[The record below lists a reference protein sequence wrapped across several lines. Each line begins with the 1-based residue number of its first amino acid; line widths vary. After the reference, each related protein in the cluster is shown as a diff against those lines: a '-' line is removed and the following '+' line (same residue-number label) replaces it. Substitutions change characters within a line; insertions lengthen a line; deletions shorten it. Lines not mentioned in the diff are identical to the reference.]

1 MTGSPPSCRPECVTS
16 SECDLSKACRD
27 NHCVDPCLGSNIC
40 GINSNCRVISHAP
53 ICTCKEGYQGDPFV
67 RCSPQESKKE
77 FSAIFLMIE

>member
-1 MTGSPPSCRPECVTS
+1 MIGSPPSCRPECVSS